1 MDFGALPP
9 EVNSGRMYL
18 GPGPAALLDAS
29 GAWGRLAAELHSV
42 ADGYQLAI
50 SGLADASWQGPTS
63 ASMAAAIT
71 PYLRWMKTTAAQ
83 CDAAAKDATTA
94 AAAYEAAFAM
104 TVPPPLIRQNRARL
118 RTLVS
123 VNSLGLHTPAVMA
136 TEAEYSE
143 MWAQDAS
150 AMYGYAAN
158 SSAATSFPAFT
169 APPRATSPG
178 GLAALLTPGKARP
191 RSAQLSA
198 VPETLHGLATPGPR
212 QVPDIDG
219 AEDLGAAGAVYGAGR
234 SGDAGASAS
243 LGAAMPLGSLS
254 VPASWAGAL
263 SMDAPE
269 PMLDANVMPG
279 GWGAALSPPSGP
291 PKPAVGGAERDPLG
305 AIARVGFRAFGVSR
319 SPVAG

>member
-9 EVNSGRMYL
+9 ELTSGRMYL

-50 SGLADASWQGPTS
+50 SGFADASWEGPPS
-63 ASMAAAIT
+63 A
-71 PYLRWMKTTAAQ
+71 TAAQ
-83 CDAAAKDATTA
+83 CDAAPKDAPTA
-94 AAAYEAAFAM
+94 AAAYEVVFAM

-123 VNSLGLHTPAVMA
+123 VYSLGLHTPAVMGND
-136 TEAEYSE
+136 AEYSD
-143 MWAQDAS
+143 MWSQHAS
-150 AMYGYAAN
+150 AIYGYAAN

-169 APPRATSPG
+169 APLRATSPG

-263 SMDAPE
+263 AM
-269 PMLDANVMPG
+269 G
-279 GWGAALSPPSGP
+279 G
-291 PKPAVGGAERDPLG
+291 
-305 AIARVGFRAFGVSR
+305 
-319 SPVAG
+319 